1 MILHSL
7 FYCSLANKNI
17 SSDDILNILKCARTN
32 NEKIGV
38 TGILLYWEKTN
49 QFLQILEGEENAVFN
64 LYDKISKDN
73 RHSLSK
79 IIYQENI
86 QERGFKDWSMA
97 FKNIGDIETS
107 NLDGFSNFSTLDF
120 TSERTNMKAS
130 IAINLIQSF
139 KSLLP

>member
-17 SSDDILNILKCARTN
+17 SSDDILNILKCSRTN

-107 NLDGFSNFSTLDF
+107 NLDGFSSFSTLDF

>member
-1 MILHSL
+1 L
-7 FYCSLANKNI
+7 FYCSLAKKDI
-17 SSDDILNILKCARTN
+17 SSNDVLSILKCSRQN

-49 QFLQILEGEENAVFN
+49 QFLQILEGEKNIVSN

-79 IIYQENI
+79 VIYQEDI
-86 QERGFKDWSMA
+86 QARGFKGWSMA
-97 FKNIGDIETS
+97 FKNIGEIDTS
-107 NLDGFSNFSTLDF
+107 NLDGFSEFSTLDF
-120 TSERTNMKAS
+120 TTERTNMRSS
-130 IAINLIQSF
+130 IAIKLIQSF